1 MAIPHLEPRIFAVY
15 FPRMDVLV
23 MIAQMLL
30 GLTLLV
36 LLHEWGHF
44 AAARMFGIRVEK
56 FYVFFD
62 AWGKKLFSVQKGE
75 TEYGFGWLPLGGYVK
90 ISGMIDESLDTDAMK
105 SEPQSWEFRSKPAW
119 QRLIVMIGGVT
130 VNAFLGI
137 LIFSGIFWYYGQEFL
152 PNHALTNGVAAGPI
166 AREVGFQ
173 PGDRIVS
180 LNGKKVE
187 RFDEVMA
194 TDIFLGENN
203 QFQVLRDGNINVIKL
218 PANMAG
224 RLLEAENGLSFLA
237 PRYRFRLG
245 EIVVGMPAEAAG
257 LKPGD
262 SIIRI
267 DGEAILFFD
276 QLQEILK
283 ARASKTVPIEYMRHG
298 EILQSNLTISDQGTI
313 GIYPEL
319 EKLKTARQEF
329 SLVQSIPA
337 GASLAWSTIADN
349 VRGFG
354 KVFSGEIPV
363 EKSLGGPIAIAKKM
377 YGGEWVWYRFW
388 MTTALLSMILAFMNL
403 LPIPALDGGHVLFLL
418 IEMIIRRPVP
428 EKVLIGAQYVGMAIV
443 LMLMV
448 FAFGNDIWQHVLN

>member
-1 MAIPHLEPRIFAVY
+1 
-15 FPRMDVLV
+15 

-62 AWGKKLFSVQKGE
+62 AWGKKLFSVRRGE
-75 TEYGFGWLPLGGYVK
+75 TEYGLGWLPLGGYVK
-90 ISGMIDESLDTDAMK
+90 ISGMIDESLDTDALK

-130 VNAFLGI
+130 VNALLGI
-137 LIFSGIFWYYGQEFL
+137 LIFSGIFWFYGQEYI
-152 PNHALTNGVAAGPI
+152 PNSALTHGVAAGPI
-166 AREVGFQ
+166 AREVGFM
-173 PGDRIVS
+173 PGDKILA

-187 RFDEVMA
+187 RFDEVMGM
-194 TDIFLGENN
+194 DVFLGQNN
-203 QFQVLRDGNINVIKL
+203 RIDVLRNGTPVAIEL
-218 PANMAG
+218 PADLAG
-224 RLLEAENGLSFLA
+224 RLLESENGFSFLA
-237 PRYRFRLG
+237 PRHRFVLG
-245 EIVVGMPAEAAG
+245 ETVAGMPADKAG
-257 LKPGD
+257 LHAGD
-262 SIIRI
+262 SILQI
-267 DGEAILFFD
+267 DGEPILFFD
-276 QLQEILK
+276 ELQASLK
-283 ARASKTVPIEYMRHG
+283 ARAN
-298 EILQSNLTISDQGTI
+298 QTIAIQWLRQGKRMEASLLVSEQGTI

-319 EKLKTARQEF
+319 EKLQTAHQDY
-329 SLVQSIPA
+329 SLFQSLPA
-337 GASLAWSTIADN
+337 GAALAWSTIADN

-418 IEMIIRRPVP
+418 IEMVIRRPVP

-443 LMLMV
+443 LMLMI
-448 FAFGNDIWQHVLN
+448 FAFGNDIWQHILH

>member
-1 MAIPHLEPRIFAVY
+1 
-15 FPRMDVLV
+15 

-62 AWGKKLFSVQKGE
+62 AWGKKLFSVRRGE
-75 TEYGFGWLPLGGYVK
+75 TEYGLGWLPLGGYVK
-90 ISGMIDESLDTDAMK
+90 ISGMIDESLDTDALK

-130 VNAFLGI
+130 VNALLGI
-137 LIFSGIFWYYGQEFL
+137 LIFSGIFWFYGQEYI
-152 PNHALTNGVAAGPI
+152 PNSALTHGVAAGPI
-166 AREVGFQ
+166 AREVGFM
-173 PGDRIVS
+173 PGDKILA

-187 RFDEVMA
+187 RFDEVMGM
-194 TDIFLGENN
+194 DVFLGQNN
-203 QFQVLRDGNINVIKL
+203 RIDVLRNGTPVAIEL
-218 PANMAG
+218 PADLAG
-224 RLLEAENGLSFLA
+224 RLLESENGFSFLA
-237 PRYRFRLG
+237 PRHRFVLG
-245 EIVVGMPAEAAG
+245 ETVAGMPADKAG
-257 LKPGD
+257 LHAGD
-262 SIIRI
+262 SILQI
-267 DGEAILFFD
+267 DGEPILFFD
-276 QLQEILK
+276 ELQALLK
-283 ARASKTVPIEYMRHG
+283 ARAN
-298 EILQSNLTISDQGTI
+298 QTIAIQWLRQGKRMEASLLVSEQGTI

-319 EKLKTARQEF
+319 EKLQTAHQDY
-329 SLVQSIPA
+329 SLFQSLPA
-337 GASLAWSTIADN
+337 GAALAWSTIADN

-418 IEMIIRRPVP
+418 IEMVIRRPVP

-443 LMLMV
+443 LMLMI
-448 FAFGNDIWQHVLN
+448 FAFGNDIWQHILH

>member
-1 MAIPHLEPRIFAVY
+1 
-15 FPRMDVLV
+15 MDILV

-30 GLTLLV
+30 GLTILV

-44 AAARMFGIRVEK
+44 AAARLFGIRVEK

-62 AWGKKLFSVQKGE
+62 AWGKKLFSIQKGD
-75 TEYGFGWLPLGGYVK
+75 TEYGLGWLPLGGYVK
-90 ISGMIDESLDTDAMK
+90 ISGMIDESLDTSAMK
-105 SEPQSWEFRSKPAW
+105 SEPQAWEFRSKPAW

-130 VNAFLGI
+130 VNALLGI
-137 LIFSGIFWYYGQEFL
+137 LIFSGIFWYYGQEYL
-152 PNHALTNGVAAGPI
+152 PNQALTHGVAVGPI

-173 PGDRIVS
+173 PGDRIVA

-194 TDIFLGENN
+194 MDVFLGEDN
-203 QFQVLRDGNINVIKL
+203 QIQVMRDGKSCLIQL
-218 PANMAG
+218 PANMASK
-224 RLLEAENGLSFLA
+224 LLEAENGLSFLA
-237 PRYRFRLG
+237 PRHRFRLG
-245 EIVVGMPAEAAG
+245 EIVQGMPAEAAG
-257 LKPGD
+257 LEAGD
-262 SIIRI
+262 SIISI
-267 DGEAILFFD
+267 DGMPILFFD

-283 ARASKTVPIEYMRHG
+283 ARASKTVPIQYVREG
-298 EILQSNLTISDQGTI
+298 ETMQSDLTVSEQGTI

-319 EKLKTARQEF
+319 EQLTTARQEF
-329 SLVQSIPA
+329 SLAQSIPA
-337 GASLAWSTIADN
+337 GAALAWSTIADN

-377 YGGEWVWYRFW
+377 YGGEWIWYRFW

-418 IEMIIRRPVP
+418 IEMVIRRPVP

-443 LMLMV
+443 LLLMV

>member
-1 MAIPHLEPRIFAVY
+1 
-15 FPRMDVLV
+15 MDVLV

-62 AWGKKLFSVQKGE
+62 AWGKKLFSVRRGE
-75 TEYGFGWLPLGGYVK
+75 TEYGLGWLPLGGYVK
-90 ISGMIDESLDTDAMK
+90 ISGMIDESLDTDALK

-130 VNAFLGI
+130 VNALLGI
-137 LIFSGIFWYYGQEFL
+137 LIFSGIFWFYGQEYI
-152 PNHALTNGVAAGPI
+152 PNSALTHGVAAGPI
-166 AREVGFQ
+166 AREVGFM
-173 PGDRIVS
+173 PGDKILA

-187 RFDEVMA
+187 RFDEVMGM
-194 TDIFLGENN
+194 DVFLGQNN
-203 QFQVLRDGNINVIKL
+203 RIDVLRNGTPVAIEL
-218 PANMAG
+218 PADLAG
-224 RLLEAENGLSFLA
+224 RLLESENGFSFLA
-237 PRYRFRLG
+237 PRHRFVLG
-245 EIVVGMPAEAAG
+245 ETVAGMPADKAG
-257 LKPGD
+257 LHAGD
-262 SIIRI
+262 SILQI
-267 DGEAILFFD
+267 DGEPILFFD
-276 QLQEILK
+276 ELQALLK
-283 ARASKTVPIEYMRHG
+283 ARAN
-298 EILQSNLTISDQGTI
+298 QTIAIQWLRQGKRMEASLLVSEQGTI

-319 EKLKTARQEF
+319 EKLRTAHQDY
-329 SLVQSIPA
+329 SLFQSLPA
-337 GASLAWSTIADN
+337 GAALAWSTIADN

-418 IEMIIRRPVP
+418 IEMVIRRPVP

-443 LMLMV
+443 LMLMI
-448 FAFGNDIWQHVLN
+448 FAFGNDIWQHILH